1 MQTIGAQAG
10 VAYGAHCAVPAATLL
25 LSSLAEKV
33 GSGDTAAVF
42 ALAGIAAWTGKVKG
56 VFVPQAAS
64 RLSITRTITVRM
76 AKDG

>member
-1 MQTIGAQAG
+1 
-10 VAYGAHCAVPAATLL
+10 
-25 LSSLAEKV
+25 LAEKV

-42 ALAGIAAWTGKVKG
+42 VLAGIAAWTGKVKG

-64 RLSITRTITVRM
+64 RLSITRTIKVRTIKVRM